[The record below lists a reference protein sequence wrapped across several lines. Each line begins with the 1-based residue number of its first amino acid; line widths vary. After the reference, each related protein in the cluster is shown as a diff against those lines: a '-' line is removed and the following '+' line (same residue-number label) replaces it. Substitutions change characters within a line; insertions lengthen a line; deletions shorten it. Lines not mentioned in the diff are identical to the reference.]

1 MTIATNDVAVQ
12 NMFLLIDNILPHK
25 TCMKLGGK
33 ILNKDDTNVFLIS
46 THGAPTLVDFYIYV
60 KLNKNILSNVHMN

>member
-1 MTIATNDVAVQ
+1 
-12 NMFLLIDNILPHK
+12 
-25 TCMKLGGK
+25 MKLGGK